1 MKYVKSI
8 QLVSRRVSIG
18 NSNSERKSSP
28 HLVVKRTCVRVTERD
43 RSCVERGCGGTI
55 EPRDL
60 YNCGSSSGFTGVNA
74 EAFHCAEGYREAA

>member
-8 QLVSRRVSIG
+8 QLVSSCASG
-18 NSNSERKSSP
+18 NNSNTERKSSP

-60 YNCGSSSGFTGVNA
+60 YNCGSSSGRTRVNA
-74 EAFHCAEGYREAA
+74 EAFHRAEGYREAA